1 MQLLILSDVHGNL
14 TALEAVLA
22 DVQARFSP
30 DALALLGDLID
41 YGPRSDAVLSRIQ
54 QIPLPLCCNL
64 WGNHEQ
70 AIMTETY
77 TRFSSERGAV
87 SAKYTRSQ
95 LSAESLAYLRQMPG
109 KTGRTEFMYAG
120 LKMLAVHAGPEDPF
134 WKAASP
140 AAIPAD
146 CQAFDYVLS
155 GHNHCAHAFPFF
167 YPAEDP
173 EMRNRR
179 RTFFLNPGS
188 VGQPRNHDPRAQYA
202 VLDTERGVSLCA
214 VPYDI
219 AAEQR
224 LYNTDATD
232 PFYRDRLTKGV

>member
-1 MQLLILSDVHGNL
+1 MQILILSDIHGNL
-14 TALEAVLA
+14 TALNAVLA
-22 DVQARFSP
+22 DVQERFSP
-30 DALALLGDLID
+30 DMLALLGDLID
-41 YGPRSDAVLSRIQ
+41 YGPRSNAVLDVIR

-77 TRFSSERGAV
+77 TRFSSPRGAV
-87 SAKYTRSQ
+87 SAQYTRQQ
-95 LSAESLAYLRQMPG
+95 LSAESLDYLRQMPDQSG
-109 KTGRTEFMYAG
+109 TCEFTAADM
-120 LKMLAVHAGPEDPF
+120 KMLAVHGSLADPF
-134 WKAASP
+134 WRAVTPDQVTDAYQP
-140 AAIPAD
+140 Y
-146 CQAFDYVLS
+146 DYVLS

-173 EMRNRR
+173 AMRNRK
-179 RTFFLNPGS
+179 RTFFINPGS

-214 VPYDI
+214 VCYDI
-219 AAEQR
+219 AAEQQ
-224 LYNTDATD
+224 LYTDATD